1 LTISELAAALRA
13 VTDTLEQ
20 ARAMTASA
28 VPLLAESRSTL
39 LVVRREPNGYNPV
52 ELELAMAELGT
63 AGDMIARARQSIM
76 DYLMRL

>member
-20 ARAMTASA
+20 ARAITATV
-28 VPLLAESRSTL
+28 VPQLAESKTAL
-39 LVVRREPNGYNPV
+39 LVVRQEPNGYTPV
-52 ELELAMAELGT
+52 ELDIAMAELGT
-63 AGDMIARARQSIM
+63 AGDLIARARQSIM